1 MEESVLK
8 LRGLMNMY
16 STDVSW
22 LLVPVA
28 LPLILLWLRIWCS
41 DGVPLFGYR
50 RRSYLVLCG
59 FLGALSWGS
68 LASFV
73 DNKFAATTMILLS
86 SLSVA
91 FADVVSFITNCF
103 CSMLWLLV
111 LWYHYLLLLSLESLL
126 IFLKGFFPLFQAL
139 HWYHLHDSAK
149 EQVFV

>member
-1 MEESVLK
+1 MERSWEWQGTYDSILQTAF
-8 LRGLMNMY
+8 LTGL
-16 STDVSW
+16 S
-22 LLVPVA
+22 A
-28 LPLILLWLRIWCS
+28 LPWLIKPLYGFFS

-59 FLGALSWGS
+59 LLGAFSWGS

-73 DNKFAATTMILLS
+73 DNKFAATTVILLS

-111 LWYHYLLLLSLESLL
+111 LWYHLLAPAQFGISPDFFERFLSPVPSTTL
-126 IFLKGFFPLFQAL
+126 IPPP
-139 HWYHLHDSAK
+139 
-149 EQVFV
+149 